1 VAEYFLFDPQS
12 EYLSPALQ
20 GHRLRRGRYLPIAPV
35 AGRLPSKELGLH
47 LEADGSR
54 LRFYDP
60 ANKRWLPT
68 PQEAR
73 LEVLDALEQKGAA
86 LKRSEAAR
94 RRSEAE
100 TERLRQELAALRR
113 QP

>member
-1 VAEYFLFDPQS
+1 MAEYFLFDPRS
-12 EYLSPALQ
+12 EYLNPALQ
-20 GHRLRRGRYLPIAPV
+20 GHRLRRGRYVPIAPL

-68 PQEAR
+68 PQESR
-73 LEVLDALEQKGAA
+73 LEALDALERA
-86 LKRSEAAR
+86 EAKA
-94 RRSEAE
+94 
-100 TERLRQELAALRR
+100 ERLRQELAALRLR
-113 QP
+113 P